1 MKTVDKAV
9 KLLNLFSVS
18 QPEIGLSELARMANY
33 DKAATR
39 RFLVALQ
46 NHQFIE
52 QNPETKAYR
61 LGIGFLHL
69 AKVRE
74 ASMPL
79 ESIIQPA
86 LVRLME
92 QTNETAHGSVMVNG
106 QLSSIGVSFPHRGN
120 RAHLELGEIL
130 PLHATASG
138 IVFQAFSSEA
148 ALSEIPKD
156 FSVYTDETTTDPE
169 SLKQIIADTKKR
181 GYAIGG
187 GSYCNEVTGM
197 ATSYFGSNGEP
208 IGSIAVATPTSRLTD
223 ELHQTICNALFAE
236 SQHITQT
243 IGGQIPSSYQPFITS
258 LQDYAA

>member
-9 KLLNLFSVS
+9 KLLNLFTVS
-18 QPEIGLSELARMANY
+18 RPEIGLSELARMAGY

-86 LVRLME
+86 LVRMME
-92 QTNETAHGSVMVNG
+92 QTQETAHASVMVNG
-106 QLSSIGVSFPHRGN
+106 HLSSLGVSFPNRGN

-138 IVFQAFSSEA
+138 IVFQAFSSKET
-148 ALSEIPKD
+148 LSKMPQELSSYTKD
-156 FSVYTDETTTDPE
+156 TTTDPE
-169 SLKQIIADTKKR
+169 SLNQIIADTHNR

-187 GSYCNEVTGM
+187 GIYCNEVTGM
-197 ATSYFGSNGEP
+197 ATVYFGSDGEP
-208 IGSIAVATPTSRLTD
+208 MGTIAIATPNSRLTD
-223 ELHQTICNALFAE
+223 ELYHTISTALFTE
-236 SQHITQT
+236 SQYITQT
-243 IGGQIPSSYQPFITS
+243 LGGRIPASYQPFLTA
-258 LQDYAA
+258 LQDDAA

>member
-74 ASMPL
+74 ATMPL
-79 ESIIQPA
+79 ESIVQPA

-92 QTNETAHGSVMVNG
+92 QTNETAHASVMVNG
-106 QLSSIGVSFPHRGN
+106 QLSSIGISFPNRGN
-120 RAHLELGEIL
+120 RAHLELGEIM

-138 IVFQAFSSEA
+138 IVFQAFSNEIKLKELPET
-148 ALSEIPKD
+148 LSA
-156 FSVYTDETTTDPE
+156 YTEETTTDPE
-169 SLKQIIADTKKR
+169 TLKQIIADAHQR
-181 GYAIGG
+181 GYAIAGG
-187 GSYCNEVTGM
+187 IYCSEVTGL
-197 ATSYFGSNGEP
+197 ATPYFDANGKP
-208 IGSIAVATPTSRLTD
+208 MGSIAVATPSSRLTD
-223 ELHQTICNALFAE
+223 ELHEMILSKLFAE
-236 SQHITQT
+236 TQKITRA
-243 IGGQIPSSYQPFITS
+243 IGGKIPQSYQPFITS
-258 LQDYAA
+258 LQEHTA